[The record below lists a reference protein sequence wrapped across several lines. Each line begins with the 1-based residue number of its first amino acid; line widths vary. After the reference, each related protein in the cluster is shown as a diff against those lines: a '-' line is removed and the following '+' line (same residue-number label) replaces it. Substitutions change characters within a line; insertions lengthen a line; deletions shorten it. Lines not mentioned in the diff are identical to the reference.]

1 MTSLPTKS
9 QWANRIINLEY
20 SRDKFTALSCTES
33 IKSMPPASLD
43 RALCGRRG
51 WNHHASLLFIWW
63 YSQHC
68 FKNGIKRRGSVYADN
83 TFSRK
88 GGVLFVKSTHLIS
101 SLSLSLSAFPNYGR
115 LPDRY
120 GVRSNVCVLAVLVSF
135 SIDLTAVGYS
145 LLSFAFIV
153 STSHYFETE

>member
-1 MTSLPTKS
+1 M
-9 QWANRIINLEY
+9 
-20 SRDKFTALSCTES
+20 
-33 IKSMPPASLD
+33 
-43 RALCGRRG
+43 
-51 WNHHASLLFIWW
+51 
-63 YSQHC
+63 
-68 FKNGIKRRGSVYADN
+68 
-83 TFSRK
+83 
-88 GGVLFVKSTHLIS
+88 FVKSTHLIS

-120 GVRSNVCVLAVLVSF
+120 GVRSNVCVLVVLVSS